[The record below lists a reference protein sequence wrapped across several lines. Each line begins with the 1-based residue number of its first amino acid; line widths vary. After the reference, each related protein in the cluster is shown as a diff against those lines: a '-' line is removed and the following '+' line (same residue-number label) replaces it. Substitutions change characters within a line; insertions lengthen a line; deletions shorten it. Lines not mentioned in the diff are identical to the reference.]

1 MEDNLAIEQLEGN
14 VEEQEESE
22 ITPEMIA
29 QRQTA
34 LKRLFWLLVIMS
46 VIILAFIIWELVDLM
61 GTH

>member
-1 MEDNLAIEQLEGN
+1 MEDNLSIQQLEAN

-34 LKRLFWLLVIMS
+34 LKRLFWLLVILS
-46 VIILAFIIWELVDLM
+46 VIALAFIIWEGVDLL
-61 GTH
+61 GAH

>member
-34 LKRLFWLLVIMS
+34 LKRLLWLLVIMS

-61 GTH
+61 GAH

>member
-22 ITPEMIA
+22 ITPEMIV

-61 GTH
+61 GAH

>member
-61 GTH
+61 GAH